1 MINKLE
7 LEKEGIVV
15 RQFIHIC
22 SPLTDQIYIYEVS
35 VLPHEPLPLVG
46 LVLPFEGLVEE
57 EVEDGGV
64 DG

>member
-15 RQFIHIC
+15 RQFLHIC
-22 SPLTDQIYIYEVS
+22 SPLTDQIYEVS

>member
-15 RQFIHIC
+15 RQFLFIC
-22 SPLTDQIYIYEVS
+22 SPLTVQIYEVS